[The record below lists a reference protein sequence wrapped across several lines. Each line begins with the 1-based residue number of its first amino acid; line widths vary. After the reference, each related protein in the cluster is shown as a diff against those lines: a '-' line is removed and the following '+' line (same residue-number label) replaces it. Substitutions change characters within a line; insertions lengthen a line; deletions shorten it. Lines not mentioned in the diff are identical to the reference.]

1 VRFTVACMEPTATSS
16 FSERL
21 RRFVRWF
28 FTVTPEAVAAPSL
41 RAKTA
46 PGRRHD
52 APAKRAHAH
61 QAGRVQISE
70 RKQP

>member
-1 VRFTVACMEPTATSS
+1 MEPTATSS

-28 FTVTPEAVAAPSL
+28 FTVTPEAAAAPTP
-41 RAKTA
+41 RPKAA
-46 PGRRHD
+46 QRRRHD
-52 APAKRAHAH
+52 APAKRAHA
-61 QAGRVQISE
+61 QQTGRVQISE